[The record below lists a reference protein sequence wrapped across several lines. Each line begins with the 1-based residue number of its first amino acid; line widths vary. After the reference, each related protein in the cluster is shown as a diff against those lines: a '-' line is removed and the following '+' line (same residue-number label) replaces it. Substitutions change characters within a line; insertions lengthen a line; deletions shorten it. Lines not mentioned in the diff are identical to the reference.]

1 MIAAA
6 ARAAGIGS
14 DHPEKQN
21 PVIDLSIEA
30 TRIGT
35 LRWTAPRTSSSS
47 RPGVHSKKRSD
58 HSFSSGSGS
67 LEDNWGASKSLV
79 VSKGLLLKSPAIALR
94 SNKASL
100 RYNSEKLTL
109 TKCTHTIRRLPQ
121 EFTHRKKLFQRQ
133 PRSLVNEAKQKPFG
147 SSSSSSKLSD
157 LSVPHQPVLTT
168 SGNKQTNKVP
178 SNPLPEENQA
188 MKTQNWIHNSRKLLL
203 YLLSTGGR
211 RTNNNC
217 NDTHKEGMK
226 AGRKEAEI
234 ALGQHILQAIGG
246 KQMKRCRF

>member
-1 MIAAA
+1 VHGTKNFSLKSASNHAGFCGTDKSYPTMIAAAA

-21 PVIDLSIEA
+21 PVIDLSTEA

-35 LRWTAPRTSSSS
+35 LRWTAPRISSSS

-58 HSFSSGSGS
+58 HSLSRGFGS
-67 LEDNWGASKSLV
+67 LEDNWGASKNLV

-100 RYNSEKLTL
+100 RYNSENLTL

-121 EFTHRKKLFQRQ
+121 EFTRREKLFQTQ

-147 SSSSSSKLSD
+147 SSSSSSSKLSD
-157 LSVPHQPVLTT
+157 LSVTHQPVLTT

-178 SNPLPEENQA
+178 SKQLAEENQA
-188 MKTQNWIHNSRKLLL
+188 MKTQNWIHNSRKLRLL
-203 YLLSTGGR
+203 
-211 RTNNNC
+211 
-217 NDTHKEGMK
+217 
-226 AGRKEAEI
+226 
-234 ALGQHILQAIGG
+234 
-246 KQMKRCRF
+246 